1 MIEEIKEPKET
12 PPIVQ
17 QRRLLNRWSMFALFF
32 VTAATTVGY
41 VSNVISVNK
50 LSAESEAL
58 RHDVDSLRALNQS
71 LRTESFRLQSAE
83 RITTIATERLGMI
96 PPAEAPVVIKE

>member
-32 VTAATTVGY
+32 ITALATVGY

-50 LSAESEAL
+50 LSEEAGEL
-58 RHDVDSLRALNQS
+58 KHDVDSLKALNQS
-71 LRTESFRLQSAE
+71 LRTEAFRLQSAE
-83 RITTIATERLGMI
+83 RITSIATERLGMI
-96 PPAEAPVVIKE
+96 PPAEAPTVIKE